1 MTEANRQLL
10 WLQGHVLT
18 DDALKSLGLQ
28 KAEQTDEVFA
38 VVISHDCDL
47 TAALDKEPIAELMLG
62 RRIEKMGGDSFGKT
76 ARRLHLE
83 YQSDTGPVYIELV
96 ANSKKP
102 INKADL
108 FAHQPRA
115 DIQLSVRDLRIL
127 QR

>member
-47 TAALDKEPIAELMLG
+47 TAALDKEPIAELMPG
-62 RRIEKMGGDSFGKT
+62 RRIEIDSVKIGS
-76 ARRLHLE
+76 RH
-83 YQSDTGPVYIELV
+83 DD
-96 ANSKKP
+96 
-102 INKADL
+102 KA
-108 FAHQPRA
+108 FPQGF
-115 DIQLSVRDLRIL
+115 
-127 QR
+127 

>member
-47 TAALDKEPIAELMLG
+47 TAALDKEPIA
-62 RRIEKMGGDSFGKT
+62 
-76 ARRLHLE
+76 
-83 YQSDTGPVYIELV
+83 
-96 ANSKKP
+96 
-102 INKADL
+102 
-108 FAHQPRA
+108 
-115 DIQLSVRDLRIL
+115 
-127 QR
+127 